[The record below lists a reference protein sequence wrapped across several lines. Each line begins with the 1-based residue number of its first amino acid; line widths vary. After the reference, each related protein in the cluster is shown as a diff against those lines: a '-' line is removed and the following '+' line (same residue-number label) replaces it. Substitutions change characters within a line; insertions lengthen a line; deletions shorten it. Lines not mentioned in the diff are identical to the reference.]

1 MTEKRA
7 QFATK
12 LGVIAT
18 TVGSAVGLGNI
29 WRFPFEAG
37 AHGGGAFLI
46 IDLFFIFIVGI
57 PVVCAEFIIGRHT
70 GSNVRGAFRALAP
83 GKAWGIVGYLGLLAS
98 ILILSFY
105 SVVAGWT
112 LEYIYR
118 SVTGFGGVSS
128 VDGLHAQF
136 DSFATSDWRPVMWT
150 LVFLA
155 INYFILSRGVQKGI
169 EKMSNIMMPLLFV
182 ILLIFCVNSLMM
194 PAAAEGLA
202 FLFKPD
208 FSKVTPTVMLSAMGQ
223 AFFSL
228 SLGLGCLITYSSYFN
243 KRTPLLRTAGV
254 MASLDTLVAILAG
267 VIIFPAVF
275 TFGMEPAAGPKL
287 VFEILP
293 SIFHHMPGAVIWST
307 LFFLLLFLASLSST
321 ISMSEIC
328 IAYLTDEFGMSR
340 RKATACN
347 ILLAMVLGT
356 LCALSFGSLSDMT
369 ICGMTLFNLFD
380 YVSSNIL
387 LPVGGMI
394 ISVFVGWVLDRSV
407 TRSELT
413 GEGSGV
419 RPWMVTLV
427 VGCLR
432 YVAPTCIALV
442 FLFGLG
448 VF

>member
-1 MTEKRA
+1 
-7 QFATK
+7 
-12 LGVIAT
+12 
-18 TVGSAVGLGNI
+18 
-29 WRFPFEAG
+29 
-37 AHGGGAFLI
+37 
-46 IDLFFIFIVGI
+46 
-57 PVVCAEFIIGRHT
+57 
-70 GSNVRGAFRALAP
+70 
-83 GKAWGIVGYLGLLAS
+83 
-98 ILILSFY
+98 
-105 SVVAGWT
+105 
-112 LEYIYR
+112 
-118 SVTGFGGVSS
+118 
-128 VDGLHAQF
+128 
-136 DSFATSDWRPVMWT
+136 
-150 LVFLA
+150 
-155 INYFILSRGVQKGI
+155 
-169 EKMSNIMMPLLFV
+169 
-182 ILLIFCVNSLMM
+182 
-194 PAAAEGLA
+194 
-202 FLFKPD
+202 
-208 FSKVTPTVMLSAMGQ
+208 
-223 AFFSL
+223 
-228 SLGLGCLITYSSYFN
+228 
-243 KRTPLLRTAGV
+243 
-254 MASLDTLVAILAG
+254 
-267 VIIFPAVF
+267 
-275 TFGMEPAAGPKL
+275 MEPAAGPKL